1 MAGSLPNP
9 RHERFCLLIVEGAS
23 QSDAYRA
30 CGYKTN
36 GRSAAVKG
44 ARFMMNAIVRRRVAE
59 LQLHAISFTNVTVAQ
74 LVAEAA
80 NIQQVALRLDNPA
93 AAVAALTAK
102 AKLAGLWVERSE
114 SESLA
119 VSYSISDALPS
130 PDEWERE
137 RATTI
142 EHKP

>member
-1 MAGSLPNP
+1 MSGQLPNAK
-9 RHERFCLLIVEGAS
+9 HERFCLLVVEGMTQA
-23 QSDAYRA
+23 DAYVA
-30 CGYKTN
+30 CGYKAN
-36 GRSAAVKG
+36 KRSAKG
-44 ARFMMNAIVRRRVAE
+44 NGTRLMSNPFVRRRVLE
-59 LQLHAISFTNVTVAQ
+59 LQRHAIAFVGLTVEK

-80 NIQQVALRLDNPA
+80 AIQQSALRADNHA